1 MEVFGKCSALGRG
14 VVPGCLEVPSHDGC
28 GMRVLCCEYRDVG
41 ADVGVFRDRGRVV
54 SSREVGADEKDG
66 CVSGGSD
73 EDRGNAM

>member
-1 MEVFGKCSALGRG
+1 
-14 VVPGCLEVPSHDGC
+14 
-28 GMRVLCCEYRDVG
+28 MRVLCCEYRDVG